1 MNKNVSALFCL
12 IKAGLWEQGIQLS
25 ALGDIG
31 YDEVFRLAEEQSVL
45 GLVTAGMEHV
55 TDVKIPQEVL
65 LQFIGS
71 TLQIEQQNQN
81 MNEFVAQLTDLLRI
95 EGINSLLVKGQG
107 IAQCYEKPLWRASG
121 DVDLLLDRA
130 NYEKAKKLLLA
141 RSETAGNEV
150 VDELHLGMTINRW
163 EVELHGTLHSELS
176 FKLDKQI
183 DEIQNTVF
191 KEGKIRSWRNGDIE
205 IALPAPDED
214 VIFVFVHILQHFF
227 KGGIGLRQICD
238 WSRLLWKYNESIDV
252 YLLEKRLQ
260 SMGLM
265 SEWRSF
271 GSLAVEYLG
280 MPKNAMPFYSSGKK
294 WSKKAEKIISFIL
307 EVGNFGHNRDMSYYD
322 SKTYLKRKTISL
334 WRRIEDVCRHTT
346 IFPVDSLRFFP
357 CMVFNGIRS
366 MARGL

>member
-1 MNKNVSALFCL
+1 MDKNVSALFCL
-12 IKAGLWEQGIQLS
+12 IKSGLWEQGIQLS
-25 ALGDIG
+25 ALEDID
-31 YDEVFRLAEEQSVL
+31 YDEIFRLAEEQSVL

-55 TDVKIPQEVL
+55 RDVKIPQEVL

-71 TLQIEQQNQN
+71 TLQIEQQNHN
-81 MNEFVAQLTDLLRI
+81 MNEFVAQLTDLLRK
-95 EGINSLLVKGQG
+95 EEVQALLVKGQG

-121 DVDLLLDRA
+121 DVDLLLDRV
-130 NYEKAKKLLLA
+130 NYDKAKKILMPK
-141 RSETAGNEV
+141 SETVGNEV
-150 VDELHLGMTINRW
+150 VDELHLGMTINGW

-176 FKLDKQI
+176 FKIDKQI

-191 KEGKIRSWRNGDIE
+191 KEGKIRSWRNGDTEVI
-205 IALPAPDED
+205 LPAPDED

-238 WSRLLWKYNESIDV
+238 WCRLLWKYRETVDV
-252 YLLEKRLQ
+252 DLLKKRLL

-265 SEWRSF
+265 TEWWSF

-280 MPKNAMPFYSSGKK
+280 MPEHAMPFYSSNKRWK
-294 WSKKAEKIISFIL
+294 KKAEKIIAFIL

-322 SKTYLKRKTISL
+322 SKTYLKRKAISL